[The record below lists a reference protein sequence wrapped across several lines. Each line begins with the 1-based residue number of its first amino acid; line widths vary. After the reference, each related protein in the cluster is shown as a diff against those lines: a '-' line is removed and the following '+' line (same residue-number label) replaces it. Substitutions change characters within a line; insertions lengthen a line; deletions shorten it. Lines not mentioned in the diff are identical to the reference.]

1 MEKKSGK
8 INQFNIFGAYA
19 QFALTIVVVVF
30 GILSFV
36 NSKYFFGLEI
46 SMILDLLVMAYN
58 NHKIYKQKKGT
69 IFYLVFAGILLL
81 LIVSYLM
88 YLMVLYIEKALIKNN

>member
-8 INQFNIFGAYA
+8 INQFNIFGAYV

-58 NHKIYKQKKGT
+58 NHKIYKQKNGT
-69 IFYLVFAGILLL
+69 IFYLAFAGVLLVMVILSKLGV
-81 LIVSYLM
+81 ISWM
-88 YLMVLYIEKALIKNN
+88 K